1 MYGNMNTK
9 LLTSKDVDPEYIRYN
24 TDVLLSTVN
33 LDEALEHNGGYIGE
47 VFVDQRSREY
57 VVHHDGDRVCLATEF
72 QKYATA
78 HPEVL
83 ENKAICIKLD
93 KKRRRQ
99 QTPEER

>member
-1 MYGNMNTK
+1 MNTN
-9 LLTSKDVDPEYIRYN
+9 LLMSKDVDPEYIRYN

-47 VFVDQRSREY
+47 VYIDPRSREY

-72 QKYATA
+72 QNYTTA
-78 HPEVL
+78 HPEVP
-83 ENKAICIKLD
+83 ENKAVCVKLD
-93 KKRRRQ
+93 KKRRKQ